1 MAVATRS
8 PVSLASFFLT
18 ALALIVLAT
27 ARLPDPVAV
36 SAVPAL
42 REGDPATNGPE
53 PLGVLLR
60 FGLAS
65 LLVAALAIR
74 LREGRS

>member
-1 MAVATRS
+1 MAVATWS
-8 PVSLASFFLT
+8 PASLASFGLT

-42 REGDPATNGPE
+42 REGGPATNGPA
-53 PLGVLLR
+53 PLGVVLR
-60 FGLAS
+60 LGLAG
-65 LLVAALAIR
+65 LLVAALVIR
-74 LREGRS
+74 LRDGRS

>member
-8 PVSLASFFLT
+8 SASLASFGLT
-18 ALALIVLAT
+18 VLALIVLAT
-27 ARLPDPVAV
+27 ARLPDPVTV

-42 REGDPATNGPE
+42 REGGPTTNGPSSR
-53 PLGVLLR
+53 GVLLR
-60 FGLAS
+60 LGLGG

-74 LREGRS
+74 LRDGRS